1 MAIKDDLPEG
11 LYVIR
16 NLANTNLVLD
26 VDGAQKP
33 NGTNIQVYDQNYS
46 VAQTWRLKWNSD
58 GSVYLICNCNGKC
71 ADVEGGT
78 LAVGQNVLCWDYKAQ
93 RNQKWVPEKGSTTK
107 TIGDKTL
114 QSYRLKLYQN
124 QSWFMES
131 AATPS
136 TIVSGTNVCI
146 CTKESLTDQ
155 EWLFEPLDTI
165 HDGGVYE
172 IRTLTNTNNCLDSVN
187 GQNTTNGNKIQS
199 YSRNNTNAQKW
210 VLIQDGSNWKIRQ
223 GDSTLVLDAG
233 TGAIASETKA
243 QIWSDNSSRNQRWE
257 IETYTNAIIDG
268 ISRPVVFIKPVNNT
282 GLCVD
287 VSGGSPNSSTQ
298 VWYYTRNESDAQQ
311 WVLIPTTLVDPTMP
325 VPNIQGMVIGSVNAT
340 ATSTSLWHD
349 SDDLFLKGTC
359 PQSWT
364 TKNGNSFRIRWRT
377 RTFSIDGKWSAW
389 SSYNAW
395 RTPLMKQSTPN
406 WWFTQAFNET
416 SMNPASVKQKQ
427 YQFEMQTQG
436 VDDYKNV
443 TSSTDTQTITISYH
457 PTNTITGATLTPEGI
472 RVMFSTNYP
481 HSMTFYVSSVKC
493 NGKQI
498 LTKTATC
505 ITDEDNNTFDIPFEY
520 LKSIPADGS
529 TLAFT
534 YTFSTDVSIK
544 FTTALTQTAT
554 MVYGQG
560 NVSKYPLTLVEDNVA
575 GNQQKWY
582 FAPSNDKLSLLTSDG
597 ELYPLTKNSDGY
609 WLIPKFMEDLTI
621 IGLWENSD
629 ASEWCARVDTVKAS
643 DVAFHGFTWG
653 EEDGVIVWLNKD
665 EVLKEERNFTA
676 DAEEHTLLGRAHPYV
691 SYTANQ
697 QNGNNFT
704 KVSATVNGYVLP
716 DRLEDYGTTPASVER
731 MLEVGHCLYRSPKG
745 RISNVAVT
753 DASLTFER
761 DLIQIQVSYIEE
773 AL

>member
-1 MAIKDDLPEG
+1 MGIKDDLPEG

-16 NLANTNLVLD
+16 NCASTNYVLD
-26 VDGAQKP
+26 VYEKGMA
-33 NGTNIQVYDQNYS
+33 NGSNIIVCTANYQTN
-46 VAQTWRLKWNSD
+46 QTWRLKWNSD
-58 GSVYLICNCNGKC
+58 GTCYLICVCNGKC
-71 ADVEGGT
+71 ADVEYDKI
-78 LAVGQNVLCWDYKAQ
+78 VSGQNVSCFDYRAQ
-93 RNQKWVPEKGSTTK
+93 RNQKWVPKVGTK
-107 TIGDKTL
+107 KVTVGDKTL
-114 QSYRLKLYQN
+114 QSYFLHIGNASKI
-124 QSWFMES
+124 METAGS
-131 AATPS
+131 PS
-136 TIVSGTNVCI
+136 EIHDGSNVVI
-146 CTKESLTDQ
+146 SEKEPNDDQ
-155 EWLFEPLDTI
+155 EWLFDPLETI

-172 IRTLTNTNNCLDSVN
+172 IRPLANVNNCLDSAN
-187 GQNTTNGNKIQS
+187 SGTTNGTKI
-199 YSRNNTNAQKW
+199 YSWARNNGNNQKW
-210 VLIQDGSNWKIRQ
+210 VLIKDNDYWKIRV
-223 GDSTLVLDAG
+223 GYSTMCLDVG
-233 TGAIASETKA
+233 TGTPTSGQDVQA
-243 QIWSDNSSRNQRWE
+243 WSDNSSRNQRWT
-257 IETYTNAIIDG
+257 IET
-268 ISRPVVFIKPVNNT
+268 ISTYVLNGDNLPVVKIHPKANT
-282 GLCVD
+282 SLD
-287 VSGGSPNSSTQ
+287 LDNRYNSSSSGNSVGVHTDHDEDNSLRWIL
-298 VWYYTRNESDAQQ
+298 V
-311 WVLIPTTLVDPTMP
+311 PTTLVDPTMP
-325 VPNIQGMVIGSVNAT
+325 VPNIQGMVVGSVDAT
-340 ATSTSLWHD
+340 ATSRWRNHD
-349 SDDLFLKGTC
+349 NGDLFLKGTC

-406 WWFTQAFNET
+406 WWFTQAFNEST
-416 SMNPASVKQKQ
+416 MNPASVKQKQ

-443 TSSTDTQTITISYH
+443 TSSTGTQTITISYH
-457 PTNTITGATLTPEGI
+457 PTSTITGATLTPDGI

-761 DLIQIQVSYIEE
+761 GLIQIQVSYIEE